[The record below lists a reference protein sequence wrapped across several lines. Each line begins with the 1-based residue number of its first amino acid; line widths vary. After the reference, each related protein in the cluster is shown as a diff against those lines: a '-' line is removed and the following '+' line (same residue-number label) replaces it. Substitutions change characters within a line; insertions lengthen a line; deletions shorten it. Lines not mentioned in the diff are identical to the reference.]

1 MKTHPLALDL
11 VYSPNMK
18 LLSIPMLAASLVA
31 VPAFAQ
37 NNPTPVGPSYP
48 RPLVEL
54 NTSYFPFKDVGPIT
68 PESWAA
74 RKQEIRER
82 VLLAAGLFPLPSK
95 TPLNAVV
102 HGRVDR
108 DDYTIDRVFFESF
121 PGHYVTGSLYLPK
134 KRPADGRMPGILSAH
149 GHWPKARDQDNG
161 TDSAATKQALAIG
174 AERWESG
181 ARAPLHAR
189 CVQLARMGCAVFFY
203 DMLGYADSIQIPQ
216 HRSGRR
222 PELNGQEPGTFG
234 LFAAAADLRLQS
246 SFGLQTWNS
255 LRALD
260 FLMTVAGVDPERIAI
275 TGESGG
281 ATQTLALA
289 AIDDRIAAS
298 FPAVMVST
306 AMQGGCTCE
315 NANYLR
321 INQGNIDIAAA
332 FAPKPMGLTAA
343 NDWTKELEK
352 KGWPDLK
359 NVWAKLRQPDN
370 LMATFNVHWQHN
382 YNHVSRTT
390 MYGFINKHFK
400 LGLSEPVLERDFV
413 VSQPSEITVWTGAQP
428 KPTGDKVGG
437 AHEKALLKHW
447 SDDSDRVIAGRPEV
461 IGRAW
466 EIMIGRTLPAKSDL
480 RVERGDRSNRDG
492 YTADSGTVTDT
503 RHNESVPW
511 VFVRPNGDKWN
522 NTIALWLTNRGIEG
536 LAEGKG
542 PSAAA
547 KKLLDAGFAIACPT
561 LYLPQ
566 AKEQPMN
573 VPKSND
579 PQRNAWQWAAS
590 YTYGYNPSLLAHRVH
605 DAMTAV
611 ATIVAQ
617 AESKP
622 AKIILIG
629 SDGAGVIAAATA
641 AVVKDRLAGVVVD
654 TEGFR
659 FASLSNQWDP
669 LFVPGAVKYGDL
681 PGLLKASGPLKP
693 VVLGEAGVKGGAE
706 AIVAAVLK
714 MSP

>member
-1 MKTHPLALDL
+1 MKPL
-11 VYSPNMK
+11 
-18 LLSIPMLAASLVA
+18 LAALLAVAAPAVVSLA
-31 VPAFAQ
+31 AQTAAPAA
-37 NNPTPVGPSYP
+37 PSYP

-54 NTSYFPFKDVGPIT
+54 NTSYFPFHDIGAIT

-74 RKQEIRER
+74 RKKEIRER
-82 VLLAAGLFPLPSK
+82 IQLAAGLYPMPTK

-102 HGRVDR
+102 HGRVER

-134 KRPADGRMPGILSAH
+134 NPPKDGRMPGVLSPH

-161 TDSAATKQALAIG
+161 ADSAITKGQLAIG

-203 DMLGYADSIQIPQ
+203 DMLGYGDSIQIPE

-222 PELNGQEPGTFG
+222 PDLNGKEPGTFG
-234 LFAAAADLRLQS
+234 LFSAAADLRLQS

-260 FLMTVAGVDPERIAI
+260 FLLTVAGIDPTRIAV

-281 ATQTLALA
+281 ATQTLMLA
-289 AIDDRIAAS
+289 ALDDRIAAS

-315 NANYLR
+315 NACYLR
-321 INQGNIDIAAA
+321 INQGNVDIAAA
-332 FAPKPMGLTAA
+332 FAPKPMGVTAA

-359 NVWAKLRQPDN
+359 KVWAALGRPNDV
-370 LMATFNVHWQHN
+370 LATFNTHWQHN

-400 LGLSEPVLERDFV
+400 LGPSEPVLERDFV
-413 VSQPSEITVWTGAQP
+413 VSKPAEITVWTAAHP
-428 KPTGDKVGG
+428 KPSGDKVGG

-447 SDDSDRVIAGRPEV
+447 SDDSDRLIANNAGTIRH
-461 IGRAW
+461 AW
-466 EIMIGRTLPAKSDL
+466 EIMIGRALPEAGDL
-480 RVERGDRSNRDG
+480 SNERGNRASRDN
-492 YTADSGTVTDT
+492 YRVTEGTLTNTKHAETIPYVYV
-503 RHNESVPW
+503 EPA
-511 VFVRPNGDKWN
+511 GDKWN
-522 NTIALWLTNRGIEG
+522 GHIALWLTKGGIDDLRSG
-536 LAEGKG
+536 DA

-547 KKLLDAGFAIACPT
+547 KKLLDAGFAIACPS
-561 LYLPQ
+561 LYLPD

-573 VPKSND
+573 LPKSKD
-579 PQRNAWQWAAS
+579 PKRNEWQWAAC
-590 YTYGYNPSLLAHRVH
+590 YTYGYNPSLVAHRVH
-605 DAMTAV
+605 DAMASIAAIRD
-611 ATIVAQ
+611 ATK
-617 AESKP
+617 SNP
-622 AKIILIG
+622 AKIIVVG
-629 SDGAGVIAAATA
+629 GGGAGVVAAATA
-641 AVVKDRLAGVVVD
+641 ALTSEHLAGAVID

-659 FASLSNQWDP
+659 FASLEDQWHP
-669 LFVPGAVKYGDL
+669 MFVPGAVKYGDV
-681 PGLLKASGPLKP
+681 PGLLKACESLKP
-693 VVLGEAGVKGGAE
+693 VVLGENGAKGGLD
-706 AIVAAVLK
+706 AIADAVVKLA
-714 MSP
+714 SGTRSSTRAGE

>member
-1 MKTHPLALDL
+1 
-11 VYSPNMK
+11 MK
-18 LLSIPMLAASLVA
+18 LLFAPLFAAALTASPVL
-31 VPAFAQ
+31 AQ
-37 NNPTPVGPSYP
+37 NTPAPAAPSYP

-54 NTSYFPFKDVGPIT
+54 NTSYFPFHDIGPIT
-68 PESWAA
+68 PETWAA
-74 RKQEIRER
+74 RKREIRER
-82 VLLAAGLFPLPSK
+82 VLLAAGLFPLPTK

-102 HGRVDR
+102 HGRVER

-134 KRPADGRMPGILSAH
+134 KRPANGKMPGILSAH

-161 TDSAATKQALAIG
+161 PDSAVTKQALAIG

-203 DMLGYADSIQIPQ
+203 DMLGYGDSLQIAQ

-234 LFAAAADLRLQS
+234 LFAAAADLRLQT

-260 FLMTVAGVDPERIAI
+260 FLLTVAGVDPERIAM

-315 NANYLR
+315 NAPYLR
-321 INQGNIDIAAA
+321 LNQGNIDLAAA
-332 FAPKPMGLTAA
+332 FAPKPLGLTAA

-352 KGWPDLK
+352 KGWPELK
-359 NVWAKLRQPDN
+359 NVWAKLGKPDHVT
-370 LMATFNVHWQHN
+370 ATFNVHWAHN
-382 YNHVSRTT
+382 FNHVSRTT
-390 MYGFINKHFK
+390 LYGFINKHFK
-400 LGLSEPVLERDFV
+400 LGFSEPVLEREFV
-413 VSQPSEITVWTGAQP
+413 VSPPSEVTVWTDAHP

-437 AHEKALLKHW
+437 AHEQALLKYW
-447 SDDSDRVIAGRPEV
+447 SDDSDRVIAGRPE
-461 IGRAW
+461 IIARAW
-466 EIMIGRTLPAKSDL
+466 EIMIGRTLPAKTDL
-480 RVERGDRSNRDG
+480 RLERTDRSARDG
-492 YTADSGTVTDT
+492 YTVESGTVTDT
-503 RHNESVPW
+503 RHNTTVPW
-511 VFVRPNGDKWN
+511 TFVRPNGDRWN

-536 LAEGKG
+536 LTDGNG
-542 PSAAA
+542 PNAAA
-547 KKLLDAGFAIACPT
+547 KQLLDAGFAIAVPT

-573 VPKSND
+573 VPKNND
-579 PQRNAWQWAAS
+579 PQRHAWQWASS
-590 YTYGYNPSLLAHRVH
+590 YTYGYNPSLVAHRVH

-617 AESKP
+617 TESRP

-629 SDGAGVIAAATA
+629 SNGAGVVAAATA
-641 AVVKDRLAGVVVD
+641 AVLKERLAGVVVD

-659 FASLSNQWDP
+659 FASLNNPWDP
-669 LFVPGAVKYGDL
+669 MFVPGAVKYGDV
-681 PGLLKASGPLKP
+681 PGLLKASGALNP
-693 VVLGEAGVKGGAE
+693 VVLGDGGTKGGAE

-714 MSP
+714 MNP

>member
-1 MKTHPLALDL
+1 MKPLFRSLSALAL
-11 VYSPNMK
+11 
-18 LLSIPMLAASLVA
+18 LAAL
-31 VPAFAQ
+31 PASAQ
-37 NNPTPVGPSYP
+37 TNPPPAAPAYP

-54 NTSYFPFKDVGPIT
+54 NTSYFPFHDIGPIT
-68 PESWAA
+68 AESWAA
-74 RKQEIRER
+74 RKKEIRER
-82 VLLAAGLFPLPSK
+82 ILLASGLFPLPTK

-102 HGRVDR
+102 HGRVER

-134 KRPADGRMPGILSAH
+134 NRPADGKLPGVLSAH

-161 TDSAATKQALAIG
+161 AGSTITKQQLAIG

-203 DMLGYADSIQIPQ
+203 DMIGYADSIQIPE

-222 PELNGQEPGTFG
+222 PELNGREPGTYG

-255 LRALD
+255 MRALD
-260 FLMTVAGVDPERIAI
+260 FLLTVNGIDPTRIAI

-281 ATQTLALA
+281 ATQTMMLA
-289 AIDDRIAAS
+289 ATDDRIVAS

-315 NANYLR
+315 NACYLR
-321 INQGNIDIAAA
+321 INQGNIDIGAA

-359 NVWAKLRQPDN
+359 NVWAKLGKPDN
-370 LMATFNVHWQHN
+370 ILATFNIHWQHN

-390 MYGFINKHFK
+390 MYGFLNKHFK

-413 VSQPSEITVWTGAQP
+413 VSTPAEITVWTGAHP
-428 KPTGDKVGG
+428 KPSGDKVGG

-447 SDDSDRVIAGRPEV
+447 DEDSNRVIGGSPVV

-466 EIMIGRTLPAKSDL
+466 EIMIGRALPDAADL
-480 RVERGDRSNRDG
+480 RNERGNRTNRDN
-492 YTADSGTVTDT
+492 YRVTTGTLTNTKHQEEIPYVYV
-503 RHNESVPW
+503 EPA
-511 VFVRPNGDKWN
+511 GDKWN
-522 NTIALWLTNRGIEG
+522 GTVALWLTNRGIEELKSG
-536 LAEGKG
+536 DEAS
-542 PSAAA
+542 PAA
-547 KKLLDAGFAIACPT
+547 KKLLDAGFSIAVPT
-561 LYLPQ
+561 LYLPD

-573 VPKSND
+573 VPKNND
-579 PQRNAWQWAAS
+579 PKRNAWQWAAP
-590 YTYGYNPSLLAHRVH
+590 YTYGYNHSLVAHRVH
-605 DAMTAV
+605 DAMASIAAIRE
-611 ATIVAQ
+611 ATK
-617 AESKP
+617 SKP
-622 AKIILIG
+622 AKIIVVG
-629 SDGAGVIAAATA
+629 SGGAGVVAAATA
-641 AVVKDRLAGVVVD
+641 AVAKDAVAGLVVD

-659 FASLSNQWDP
+659 FASLDDP
-669 LFVPGAVKYGDL
+669 WHPMFVPGAVKYGDV
-681 PGLLKASGPLKP
+681 PGLLKVSAALKP
-693 VVLGEAGVKGGAE
+693 VVLGENGAAGGTD
-706 AIVAAVLK
+706 AIVAALLK
-714 MSP
+714 LGQ